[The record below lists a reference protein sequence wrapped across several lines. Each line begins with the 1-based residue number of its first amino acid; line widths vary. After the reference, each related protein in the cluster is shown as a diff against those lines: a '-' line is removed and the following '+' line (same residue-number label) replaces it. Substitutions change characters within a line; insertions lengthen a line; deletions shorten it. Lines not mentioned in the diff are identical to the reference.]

1 MDFCAALRR
10 LGDRQH
16 RIKLR
21 GIRALLTLSL
31 LSACAPGWAQ
41 PAAAGAVPV
50 LPPAAPVAGV
60 PLSTAPGNADLAA
73 RVSEGRRRY
82 TGQCARCHGLNL
94 VTGGIG
100 FDLRQFPRDER
111 ARFTHSVRK
120 GLRAMP
126 AFESTASDADI
137 DALWAYIGSVNGW

>member
-1 MDFCAALRR
+1 MKRP
-10 LGDRQH
+10 GGWQH
-16 RIKLR
+16 RVKFL

-31 LSACAPGWAQ
+31 LLACAPGWAQ
-41 PAAAGAVPV
+41 PAATGAVPV
-50 LPPAAPVAGV
+50 APPAAPVAGL
-60 PLSTAPGNADLAA
+60 PLAA
-73 RVSEGRRRY
+73 PPATADPAALVSEGRRRY

-100 FDLRQFPRDER
+100 FDLRQFPRDEK
-111 ARFTHSVRK
+111 ARFTLSVRK

-126 AFESTASDADI
+126 AFGSTTRDADI